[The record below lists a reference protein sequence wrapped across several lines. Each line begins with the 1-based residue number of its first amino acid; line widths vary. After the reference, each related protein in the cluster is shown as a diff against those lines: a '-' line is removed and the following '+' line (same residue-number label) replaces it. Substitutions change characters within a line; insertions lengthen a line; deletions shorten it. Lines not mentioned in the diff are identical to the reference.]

1 MKRSFICCLLLIVT
15 FSLCILR
22 VNAKLSFKI
31 TPVCTFDKGDPSE
44 SNGTESCEFYIES
57 QAGANGCNNV
67 YMSFVLENL
76 KLESH
81 KDEANWT
88 FVDNGNNS
96 YTLKYSG
103 NSLPVT
109 STKITTLTFTKNER
123 AEVCHL
129 TLDTPTCD
137 LTKTTCKQVDGTYY
151 GKSGNSVSADQ
162 FDLECN
168 EHKCEEVQGHY
179 FGPNGDTITES
190 QYKVDCDHVKCE
202 KLPDGRFVDKSG
214 LIVPYIDYRKSCE
227 TIKCEVLPDGT
238 RYDNEG
244 NIVEEDEFRESCGD
258 VCYQDSEGKYHGKT
272 GEEVDSVTYQKEC
285 GNNVCQAYP
294 DGTYSDPE
302 GKETTKEDYELKC
315 KKHVCEKIG
324 DNYFDDKGNPVTKEQ
339 FNKACP
345 AGEIPKTG
353 VSLPIISILV
363 LSASGILL
371 LLASKKS
378 NKFMD

>member
-1 MKRSFICCLLLIVT
+1 MKRIWGLLLVLVLGLM
-15 FSLCILR
+15 FSVINVKAAQYGIIPECHDDGNKSIGGIETCEIYYTADVVR
-22 VNAKLSFKI
+22 NYNAIKVSADI
-31 TPVCTFDKGDPSE
+31 KGLEFE
-44 SNGTESCEFYIES
+44 SNQDESGWEFIDNKDGTF
-57 QAGANGCNNV
+57 
-67 YMSFVLENL
+67 
-76 KLESH
+76 
-81 KDEANWT
+81 T
-88 FVDNGNNS
+88 F
-96 YTLKYSG
+96 KY
-103 NSLPVT
+103 NKQSLPTGKV
-109 STKITTLTFTKNER
+109 KITTLKYKRT
-123 AEVCHL
+123 EVDCHL
-129 TLDTPTCD
+129 KLSVVDW
-137 LTKTTCKQVDGTYY
+137 LLEKNICKQVDGTYY

-285 GNNVCQAYP
+285 GNNVCQAYS

-371 LLASKKS
+371 LFASKKS